1 MNRNYVLFS
10 ALLLTLLIYGFL
22 ICDGQYHLID
32 LAYAITG
39 KDQTS
44 INTIKYSSCLGGK
57 FSRPYIVKAGFKN
70 KEIISND
77 CFKKRGG
84 HLRTVVVLNKNQ
96 SVYSQIDVTQSGKPN
111 TQYVIEYCFDLNDKS
126 ITIPE
131 NCELVFKGG
140 SLNNGTVIGNKTI
153 INAKEEPIINNV
165 EIEGS
170 WIAPTVY
177 SDWFKN
183 IEKINMLKS
192 LFTFTSDSTPNIVYI
207 SKGNYLVS
215 ADYNGDEI
223 IMIKSNT
230 KIFLDG
236 DVKIIPNG
244 YDNYQIFRLQNKDN
258 VEIRGVGHITGDRY
272 SHKSQ
277 QGESGHGIVLRQS
290 SNIKISGI
298 TITDMWG
305 DGIAVGGA
313 EGVSCSNILI
323 DSCTINNAR
332 RNGISIVYAD
342 KFKVSNCSFSGNE
355 GTSPERAIDI
365 EPNPNCYCI
374 NGVIINNTINGKYGI
389 STALEGRGGNY
400 IKNIWIEGNRF
411 NCHTGNY
418 YTTYGRAITIL
429 GDPEN
434 VVIDNNLISNGG
446 IFAGSSRIDKNIV
459 IKNNS
464 ITGKSR
470 FDCIKC
476 YNNHIKDVAIQ
487 CTGCIFSN
495 NNVYCD
501 AENNTGNGETGL
513 VSNSSL
519 VSNNTFNLYGN
530 KYSFDCPITVRKN
543 SEVKNNII
551 NVSKEAKVRYF
562 VRVLSG
568 TQTVIEGNVRPK
580 ELKVLNHGLGTIIN
594 D

>member
-1 MNRNYVLFS
+1 MNRNYVLLS
-10 ALLLTLLIYGFL
+10 ALILASLLFIFFL
-22 ICDGQYHLID
+22 HDGKYHFID
-32 LAYAITG
+32 LAYAVSG
-39 KDQTS
+39 KEQTS
-44 INTIKYSSCLGGK
+44 IITTNNSSLLGVHVSHPNIEQVNFKYKVYSSNNYLQKINCHP
-57 FSRPYIVKAGFKN
+57 RA
-70 KEIISND
+70 
-77 CFKKRGG
+77 
-84 HLRTVVVLNKNQ
+84 VVVLKSNK
-96 SVYSQIDVTQSGKPN
+96 SIYSQIDLTQSGKPN
-111 TQYVIEYCFDLNDKS
+111 TLYVIKYNFDLNNK
-126 ITIPE
+126 TIIIPK
-131 NCELVFKGG
+131 NCELIFKGG
-140 SLNNGTVIGNKTI
+140 SLNNGRIIGNNTI
-153 INAKEEPIINNV
+153 IKAKEETILNNV
-165 EIEGS
+165 EINGS
-170 WIAPTVY
+170 WIAPIVY
-177 SDWFKN
+177 SGWFKN
-183 IEKINMLKS
+183 IEKKNKLKS
-192 LFTFTSDSTPNIVYI
+192 LFAFTSDSTSNIVFI

-236 DVKIIPNG
+236 DITLLPNG

-258 VEIRGVGHITGDRY
+258 VEICGKGRITGDRY
-272 SHKSQ
+272 DHKSQ

-290 SNIKISGI
+290 SNIKISGL
-298 TITDMWG
+298 TIADMWG
-305 DGIAVGGA
+305 DGITVGGA
-313 EGVSCSNILI
+313 EGLSCTNILI

-332 RNGISIVYAD
+332 RNGISIVYANI
-342 KFKVSNCSFSGNE
+342 FKVSNCSFSGNE

-365 EPNPNCYCI
+365 EPNPSCYCT
-374 NGVIINNTINGKYGI
+374 NGVVVNNTINGKYGI
-389 STALEGRGGNY
+389 STSLEGRGGNY
-400 IKNIWIEGNRF
+400 VKNILIEGNHI
-411 NCHTGNY
+411 NCHAGNY
-418 YTTYGRAITIL
+418 YNTYGRAVTIL
-429 GDPEN
+429 GDPDN
-434 VVIDNNLISNGG
+434 VVIDNNIISNGG
-446 IFAGSSRIDKNIV
+446 IFAGSSKIEKNIV

-501 AENNTGNGETGL
+501 AENSTGNGETGL

-551 NVSKEAKVRYF
+551 NVSKEAKVHYF